1 MGYSEDWWAKRL
13 AQPNT
18 TPPQIPQSPPSQQP
32 MDGFQQPNPAT
43 PNSSAAK
50 AQSAK
55 QTDTCPDCGSDKFF
69 GFNGS
74 RPRCYECGYPME
86 QSGSKFGSLTGAN
99 VEGDTKSASGNN
111 ATNNYN
117 PQQIIGRV
125 D

>member
-1 MGYSEDWWAKRL
+1 MGYSEDWWAKKL
-13 AQPNT
+13 QQPND
-18 TPPQIPQSPPSQQP
+18 TPQQIPQAPPSQQP
-32 MDGFQQPNPAT
+32 MTQFNQPAQPT
-43 PNSSAAK
+43 EPAAK
-50 AQSAK
+50 AQSAS
-55 QTDTCPDCGSDKFF
+55 QTQTCPDCGSANYF

-74 RPRCYECGYPME
+74 KPRCYECGYPME
-86 QSGSKFGSLTGAN
+86 QSGSKYGSLTGAQ